1 MEGFMKKL
9 LFIAMACA
17 IFAAAVTV
25 NAQAQSF
32 GQLLIEC
39 ETSVNF
45 SSQSDSWRSRRS
57 GWISQVRSAG
67 DDIDALKQL
76 LIEFETNVK
85 YEAQS
90 DSWREQRSEWLE
102 KVRNA
107 SSMSEL
113 GQLLIEVET
122 SIKYSAQ
129 TSSWRNQRSSWLSRV
144 RSL

>member
-1 MEGFMKKL
+1 
-9 LFIAMACA
+9 
-17 IFAAAVTV
+17 
-25 NAQAQSF
+25 
-32 GQLLIEC
+32 
-39 ETSVNF
+39 
-45 SSQSDSWRSRRS
+45 
-57 GWISQVRSAG
+57 
-67 DDIDALKQL
+67 LKQL